1 MSVLPSSVLQDTAH
15 HKVSDKYTHIN
26 TTLIIDKLLNNGFE
40 LHEAK
45 EANVRKL
52 DNMGYQK
59 HLVTLKYSELETS
72 EGVPTVVIR
81 NSHNR
86 SSSLSLFSGYIRFA
100 CFNGLIAGS
109 SIESVS
115 MQHKRNWEQ
124 DVDSFLM
131 GYQSKINK
139 LHNEYESMKLFRMS
153 SYDEKRFTQQAAELR
168 YPIDDYM
175 DYRELS
181 RVRRVEDRGDNLWVV
196 FNRVQENILKGD
208 FERKV
213 ISESEELGKIE
224 TWGKARIITDND
236 EILRINRSLHNLAMR
251 YVS

>member
-1 MSVLPSSVLQDTAH
+1 
-15 HKVSDKYTHIN
+15 
-26 TTLIIDKLLNNGFE
+26 
-40 LHEAK
+40 
-45 EANVRKL
+45 
-52 DNMGYQK
+52 
-59 HLVTLKYSELETS
+59 
-72 EGVPTVVIR
+72 
-81 NSHNR
+81 
-86 SSSLSLFSGYIRFA
+86 
-100 CFNGLIAGS
+100 
-109 SIESVS
+109 

-139 LHNEYESMKLFRMS
+139 LHNEYESMKTFRMS

-168 YPIDDYM
+168 YPLDDYM

-181 RVRRVEDRGDNLWVV
+181 RVRRIEDRGDNLWVV

-208 FERKV
+208 FERRI

-236 EILRINRSLHNLAMR
+236 EVLRINRSLHNLAMR